1 MLAAMRHTA
10 RQGQAALEAC
20 PRWASV
26 VPGHAHAGLAVVA
39 AANHADTAHHVWPD
53 KPELHVSHETI
64 YTAIYA
70 HPKGEL
76 Y

>member
-1 MLAAMRHTA
+1 M
-10 RQGQAALEAC
+10 
-20 PRWASV
+20 
-26 VPGHAHAGLAVVA
+26 
-39 AANHADTAHHVWPD
+39 WPD

-76 Y
+76 RKDLIACLRQSPSRRSETSSKGPLKWLRPRIH